1 MKRHTKEDGFTII
14 ELLVVIL
21 IIGFLS
27 FLLIV
32 TSSSFK
38 QKERNNERQNDIKA
52 LHLQLEAYFAQ
63 NAKYPTLANMNDANW
78 RKTALKSMES
88 DWLKDP
94 QGTNEQFVD
103 KPTKNAYAYEVK
115 AADNSPCDNTA
126 KDCTQYVLTATLE
139 GSGTFTRNNT
149 N

>member
-103 KPTKNAYAYEVK
+103 KPTKNA
-115 AADNSPCDNTA
+115 
-126 KDCTQYVLTATLE
+126 
-139 GSGTFTRNNT
+139 
-149 N
+149 

>member
-1 MKRHTKEDGFTII
+1 MKIRKAENGFTII

-21 IIGFLS
+21 IIGLLT
-27 FLLIV
+27 FLLIAN
-32 TSSSFK
+32 SSSFK

-52 LHLQLEAYFAQ
+52 LYLQLEAYFAQ

-94 QGTNEQFVD
+94 NNNKEELAD
-103 KPTKNAYAYEVK
+103 KPAKNIYAYEVK
-115 AADNSPCDNTA
+115 AADNSSCDNTA
-126 KDCTQYVLTATLE
+126 KECTQYVLTATLE
-139 GSGTFTRNNT
+139 GAGTFTRNNT

>member
-1 MKRHTKEDGFTII
+1 MKIQKNEDGFTII

-21 IIGFLS
+21 IIGLLS

-32 TSSSFK
+32 TSSSFR

-78 RKTALKSMES
+78 RKSALKSMENE
-88 DWLKDP
+88 WLKDP
-94 QGTNEQFVD
+94 QGTNEQLVD
-103 KPTKNAYAYEVK
+103 TPSKNAYSYEVK
-115 AADNSPCDNTA
+115 AADNGPCDNTT

>member
-1 MKRHTKEDGFTII
+1 MKLQKNEGGFTII

-21 IIGFLS
+21 IIGLLS

-32 TSSSFK
+32 TSSSFR
-38 QKERNNERQNDIKA
+38 QKERNNERQTDIKA

-78 RKTALKSMES
+78 RKSALKSMENEG
-88 DWLKDP
+88 LKDP
-94 QGTNEQFVD
+94 QGINEQLVD
-103 KPTKNAYAYEVK
+103 QPSKNAYSYEVK
-115 AADNSPCDNTA
+115 AADNSPCDNTT
-126 KDCTQYVLTATLE
+126 KDCTQYILTATLE

>member
-1 MKRHTKEDGFTII
+1 MKLHKAEEGFTII

-78 RKTALKSMES
+78 RKTALKSMEN

-94 QGTNEQFVD
+94 KGTNEQLVD
-103 KPTKNAYAYEVK
+103 KPVKHAYAYEVK
-115 AADNSPCDNTA
+115 AADNSACDNTT

>member
-1 MKRHTKEDGFTII
+1 MKVHKEESGFTII
-14 ELLVVIL
+14 ELMVVIL

-32 TSSSFK
+32 NASSFN

-78 RKTALKSMES
+78 RKTALKSMEN

-94 QGTNEQFVD
+94 KGDKEELVD
-103 KPTKNAYAYEVK
+103 KPTKNIYAYEVK
-115 AADNSPCDNTA
+115 AADNTPCDNTT

-139 GSGTFTRNNT
+139 GSGTFTRSNT

>member
-1 MKRHTKEDGFTII
+1 MKLCKEERGFTII
-14 ELLVVIL
+14 ELMVVIL

-27 FLLIV
+27 FLLIT
-32 TSSSFK
+32 TSSSFN

-63 NAKYPTLANMNDANW
+63 NAKYPTLANMNDAAW
-78 RKTALKSMES
+78 RKTALKSMEN

-94 QGTNEQFVD
+94 KGSNEELVD
-103 KPTKNAYAYEVK
+103 KPTKNIYAYDVK
-115 AADNSPCDNTA
+115 SADNTPCDNTT